1 MKERTIN
8 NDITVLADH
17 QSAIISEPG
26 KSSLNF
32 PTSFISSQLSAI
44 TILLLFVITA
54 IRANQLNATLLQSSS
69 KRVAVIAL
77 VSDQTPG
84 FVPRPALCFP
94 GNIDIF
100 QCLFEQR
107 RFVRAHKYLSYEM
120 AFRKFAARIKQSDF
134 FSAYK
139 IFSDHV

>member
-1 MKERTIN
+1 MIAVEEGREAILPAPVGLGW
-8 NDITVLADH
+8 DVGHRPLALDLV
-17 QSAIISEPG
+17 AD
-26 KSSLNF
+26 
-32 PTSFISSQLSAI
+32 
-44 TILLLFVITA
+44 
-54 IRANQLNATLLQSSS
+54 
-69 KRVAVIAL
+69 RVAVIAL